1 MKLKRYLQVTKPGI
15 IFGNLISTAGGF
27 LLAAR
32 GHADLGLLLAT
43 VIGLSLVVASGCSL
57 NNCID
62 RDIDSKMARTKNR
75 VLVTGVMSFK
85 AALLHGI
92 VLGIAGFWTLWYWTN
107 PLAFAC
113 ALFGFV
119 IYVGVYSLYMKRNSV
134 YGTLVGSLS
143 GAVPPVAGYCAVT
156 GQFDMGAA
164 ILLLMF
170 CLWQMP
176 HSYAIAIFRFK
187 DYEAANIP
195 VLPVVKGISAAKQQI
210 VLYILA
216 FGAATAMLAFGGYV
230 GYGYLAVACATSLWW
245 LKMAL
250 SGYKSSTDD
259 RVWARQVF
267 FFSIITITSLSVMM
281 AVDFQIPELCCTHAP
296 GGDVLA
302 ALSKIIA

>member
-15 IFGNLISTAGGF
+15 IFGNLISTVGGF
-27 LLAAR
+27 LLASQGR
-32 GHADLGLLLAT
+32 LDWTLLLAT
-43 VIGLSLVVASGCSL
+43 VAGLSLVVASGCAI

-62 RDIDSKMARTKNR
+62 RDIDARMARTQKR
-75 VLVTGVMSFK
+75 VLVTGDMSPK
-85 AALLHGI
+85 AALAHGF
-92 VLGIAGFWTLWYWTN
+92 VLGLAGFATLAIWTN
-107 PLAFAC
+107 VLALCC
-113 ALFGFV
+113 ALFGFL
-119 IYVGVYSLYMKRNSV
+119 IYVGVYSLYMKRKSV

-143 GAVPPVAGYCAVT
+143 GAVPPVAGYCAAS
-156 GQFDMGAA
+156 GRFDSGAA

-187 DYEAANIP
+187 DYEAAKIP
-195 VLPVVKGISAAKQQI
+195 VLPVVKGISEAKQQI

-216 FGAATAMLAFGGYV
+216 FAVATLLLVFYGYA

-250 SGYKSSTDD
+250 SGYKESTDD

-267 FFSIITITSLSVMM
+267 FFSIITVTALSVMM
-281 AVDFQIPELCCTHAP
+281 AVDGQVPTHI
-296 GGDVLA
+296 GWML
-302 ALSKIIA
+302 

>member
-15 IFGNLISTAGGF
+15 IFGNLISTVGGF
-27 LLAAR
+27 LLATQGR
-32 GHADLGLLLAT
+32 LDWTLLLAT
-43 VIGLSLVVASGCSL
+43 VAGLSLVVASGCAI

-62 RDIDSKMARTKNR
+62 RDIDARMARTQKR
-75 VLVTGVMSFK
+75 VLVTGDMSPK
-85 AALLHGI
+85 AALAHGF
-92 VLGIAGFWTLWYWTN
+92 VLGLAGFATLAIWTN
-107 PLAFAC
+107 VLALCC
-113 ALFGFV
+113 ALFGFL
-119 IYVGVYSLYMKRNSV
+119 IYVGVYSLYMKRKSV

-143 GAVPPVAGYCAVT
+143 GAVPPVAGYCAAS
-156 GQFDMGAA
+156 GRFDSGAA

-187 DYEAANIP
+187 DYEAAKIP
-195 VLPVVKGISAAKQQI
+195 VLPVVKGISEAKQQI

-216 FGAATAMLAFGGYV
+216 FAVATLLLVFYGYA

-250 SGYKSSTDD
+250 SGYKESTDD

-267 FFSIITITSLSVMM
+267 FFSIITVTALSVMM
-281 AVDFQIPELCCTHAP
+281 AVDGQVPTHI
-296 GGDVLA
+296 GWML
-302 ALSKIIA
+302 

>member
-15 IFGNLISTAGGF
+15 IFGNLISTVGGF
-27 LLAAR
+27 LLASQGR
-32 GHADLGLLLAT
+32 LDWTLLLAT
-43 VIGLSLVVASGCSL
+43 VVGLSLVVASGCAI

-62 RDIDSKMARTKNR
+62 RDIDARMARTQKR
-75 VLVTGVMSFK
+75 VLVTGDMSPK
-85 AALLHGI
+85 AALAHGF
-92 VLGIAGFWTLWYWTN
+92 VLGVAGFATLAIWTN
-107 PLAFAC
+107 VLALCC
-113 ALFGFV
+113 ALFGFL
-119 IYVGVYSLYMKRNSV
+119 IYVGVYSLYMKRKSV

-143 GAVPPVAGYCAVT
+143 GAVPPVAGYCAAS
-156 GQFDMGAA
+156 GRFDSGAA

-187 DYEAANIP
+187 DYEAAKIP
-195 VLPVVKGISAAKQQI
+195 VLPVVKGISEAKQQI

-216 FGAATAMLAFGGYV
+216 FAVATLLLVFYGYA

-250 SGYKSSTDD
+250 SGYKESTDD

-267 FFSIITITSLSVMM
+267 FFSIITVTALSVMM
-281 AVDFQIPELCCTHAP
+281 AVDGQVPTHI
-296 GGDVLA
+296 GWML
-302 ALSKIIA
+302 

>member
-15 IFGNLISTAGGF
+15 IFGNLISTVGGF
-27 LLAAR
+27 LLATQGR
-32 GHADLGLLLAT
+32 LDWTLLLAT
-43 VIGLSLVVASGCSL
+43 VVGLSLVVASGCAI

-62 RDIDSKMARTKNR
+62 RDIDARMARTQKR
-75 VLVTGVMSFK
+75 VLVTGDMSPK
-85 AALLHGI
+85 AALAHGF
-92 VLGIAGFWTLWYWTN
+92 VLGVAGFATLAIWTN
-107 PLAFAC
+107 ILALCC
-113 ALFGFV
+113 ALFGFL
-119 IYVGVYSLYMKRNSV
+119 IYVGVYSLYMKRKSV

-143 GAVPPVAGYCAVT
+143 GAVPPVAGYCAAS
-156 GQFDMGAA
+156 GRFDSGAA

-187 DYEAANIP
+187 DYEAAKIP
-195 VLPVVKGISAAKQQI
+195 VLPVVKGISEAKQQI

-216 FGAATAMLAFGGYV
+216 FTVATLLLVFYGYA

-250 SGYKSSTDD
+250 SGYKESTDD

-267 FFSIITITSLSVMM
+267 FFSIITVTALSVMM
-281 AVDFQIPELCCTHAP
+281 AVDGQVPAHIGWML
-296 GGDVLA
+296 
-302 ALSKIIA
+302 